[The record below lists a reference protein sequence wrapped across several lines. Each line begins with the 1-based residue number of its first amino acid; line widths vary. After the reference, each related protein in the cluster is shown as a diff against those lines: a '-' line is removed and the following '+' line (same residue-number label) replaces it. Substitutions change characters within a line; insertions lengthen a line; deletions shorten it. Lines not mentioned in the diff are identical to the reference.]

1 MEKYCT
7 TIVIIYMS
15 VPTTYMSLVLS
26 DLFLGYYRC
35 ENITYYYYYY

>member
-1 MEKYCT
+1 MNKIFEKYCI

-26 DLFLGYYRC
+26 DFFWD
-35 ENITYYYYYY
+35 IIVVKI